1 MSEEITTP
9 PTLEDKLAAF
19 KAITQK
25 YAITPQVLGE
35 LLEDVVAV
43 LRQENSS
50 GLTGVLVDKIGWSR
64 TVSTFAI
71 TYKKT
76 NDEGQ
81 KEEVQCSIP
90 FATPVMPGIITAADK
105 VKIDALVTANLLSA
119 VEKQKVSDLNV
130 DTLMVK
136 GSVGN
141 PIADVNGC
149 PEGYSHTSPD
159 TQHLPSVC
167 TTNKDKWGTIITI
180 WESGANG
187 TGFQLYVP
195 IDGTYKGNLFVRWIS
210 NSRNAYASYGD
221 WQKVAMANDLPRI
234 ASTSTPGLVTTST
247 AYGIQLGDVTGT
259 LRIWAATKDDITKGT
274 NFYNPICSNQ
284 ISFAVKHW
292 LVNNKEQLTSDEQAK
307 AKQWLGI
314 VESAPE
320 YICNIQG
327 FADIANPN
335 KADVYAVYSDLKH
348 YGIKLSCVIKSLT
361 FYGRPAGYTGR
372 RYCRI
377 YRVEN
382 DGLTLWMKSKNYI
395 DFESKA
401 TLGEAQGTFEM
412 EIYEGDAYIS
422 PDETILIGFVEAESS
437 QVFCRTGFAVDMNIS
452 GGVATESIVIP
463 ASVQAFSP
471 AMKIEYEVNTQSI
484 VDKINALL

>member
-1 MSEEITTP
+1 MSEEITAP

-43 LRQENSS
+43 LRQESSS

-90 FATPVMPGIITAADK
+90 FATPVMPGLITAADK

-119 VEKQKVSDLNV
+119 AEKQKVSDLNV

-167 TTNKDKWGTIITI
+167 TTSKDKWGTIITI

-195 IDGTYKGNLFVRWIS
+195 IDGNYKGNMFLRWVS
-210 NSRNAYASYGD
+210 NSRNAYASYGE
-221 WQKVAMANDLPRI
+221 WKKVALSSEIPVI
-234 ASTSTPGLVTTST
+234 EEP
-247 AYGIQLGDVTGT
+247 
-259 LRIWAATKDDITKGT
+259 
-274 NFYNPICSNQ
+274 
-284 ISFAVKHW
+284 VK
-292 LVNNKEQLTSDEQAK
+292 
-307 AKQWLGI
+307 
-314 VESAPE
+314 E
-320 YICNIQG
+320 YVYNIQG

-401 TLGEAQGTFEM
+401 TLGEVQGTFEM
-412 EIYEGDAYIS
+412 EIYEGDACIS

-437 QVFCRTGFAVDMNIS
+437 QVFCRTGFAVDMNIP
-452 GGVATESIVIP
+452 GGVATESIAIP